1 MTSTSPRSAW
11 SRRCGGDVV
20 SDSRPIGVFD
30 SGLGGLT
37 VVRAIMDELPHES
50 IVYFGDQARFPYG
63 PRPLEEIRRFAL
75 EIAAHLM
82 EEDVK
87 MIVIAC
93 NAATSAAL
101 GDVVDAVPVPVIG
114 VVEPAVRAATRGTRN
129 RRVGLIGTEATV
141 RSRSY
146 EVALAQVNPGG
157 DIELFTQACPRFVEF
172 VERGDTNSPELLD
185 VARSYLS
192 PLQDADIDT
201 LILGCTHYPLLRG
214 AIHHVM
220 GPDVMILSS
229 AEETANDVYTA
240 LARDGLQSDGNE
252 LPTHR
257 FESSGEPELFGVLG
271 RRFLGP
277 EFKEAVQV
285 SLAHGKEEATWS

>member
-1 MTSTSPRSAW
+1 M
-11 SRRCGGDVV
+11 
-20 SDSRPIGVFD
+20 SDHRPIGVFD

-37 VVRAIMDELPHES
+37 VVRAIMDELPFES
-50 IVYFGDQARFPYG
+50 ILYFGDQARFPYG
-63 PRPLEEIRRFAL
+63 PRPLEEIRGFAL
-75 EIAAHLM
+75 DIAAHLI
-82 EEDVK
+82 EQDVK

-101 GDVVDAVPVPVIG
+101 ADVAQAVPVPVIG
-114 VVEPAVRAATRGTRN
+114 VVEPAVRAAIRGTRN

-146 EVALAQVNPGG
+146 DGALALVDPRKQ
-157 DIELFTQACPRFVEF
+157 IALFSRACPRFVEF
-172 VERGDTNSPELLD
+172 VERGDTTSDELLD
-185 VARSYLS
+185 VARSYLA
-192 PLQDADIDT
+192 PLQDAGIDT

-220 GPDVMILSS
+220 GPEVLLLSS
-229 AEETANDVYTA
+229 AEETANDVYSA
-240 LARDGLQSDGNE
+240 LAEAEIQADGTE

-285 SLAHGKEEATWS
+285 SLSPSGAAPTWS